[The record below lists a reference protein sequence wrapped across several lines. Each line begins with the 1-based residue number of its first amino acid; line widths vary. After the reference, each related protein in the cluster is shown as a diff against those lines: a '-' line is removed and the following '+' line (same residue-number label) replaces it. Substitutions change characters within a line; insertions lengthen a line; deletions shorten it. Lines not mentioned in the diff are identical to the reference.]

1 MDTTR
6 RVEDTTRTDEDTTR
20 TVEETTGTVDAGL
33 LSPVWATVGDPLGD
47 QAWVAAM
54 LDVELALARAQARLG
69 VVPPEAL
76 GPIEETI
83 RSRPVEVVR
92 LARRA
97 RGSANPV
104 VELVRVLTE
113 AVRRVDPAAAEYVHR
128 GGTSQDIL
136 DSAAMLLAARA
147 LARTDVDLG
156 RVAVALARLA
166 AEHAGTPMAGRTL
179 TQHAV
184 PITFGLKAAGWLTLV
199 LDASDRVRRVRESL
213 PAQLGGAAGTLAAY
227 QEYARLAGV
236 DTAGHAADLSAAF
249 SAELGLRDPEAP
261 WHTVRTPLADLGWA
275 VVAVTGGLGK
285 FATDVLGMV
294 RTEVAEVAEPGPEGA
309 GASSAMPQKRNPVL
323 ATMLVSAAR
332 QAPAHALVLGQ
343 SLLAEDER
351 SPGGWQSEWQPL
363 REALRLAEG
372 AARTA
377 AELAEGIEVFPDQLL
392 RNLRLTGGA
401 VVSERLNAALAPV
414 LGKAAAKTLLADA
427 ARLAAAPGHTF
438 EDALAASPVLADASH
453 TLTDGTK
460 LSDLLD
466 PANYLGAS
474 QELVERV
481 LHRHR
486 TRPVDQLGI

>member
-1 MDTTR
+1 MTLETA
-6 RVEDTTRTDEDTTR
+6 RTDE
-20 TVEETTGTVDAGL
+20 ETAGAVDAGL
-33 LSPVWATVGDPLGD
+33 LSPVWAAGGDPLGD
-47 QAWVAAM
+47 EAWVAAM
-54 LDVELALARAQARLG
+54 LEVELALARAQARLG
-69 VVPPEAL
+69 VVPASAL
-76 GPIEETI
+76 GPVEETI

-92 LARRA
+92 LAWLA
-97 RGSANPV
+97 RQSANPV

-128 GGTSQDIL
+128 GGTSQDVL

-147 LARTDVDLG
+147 LDRTDADLV
-156 RVAVALARLA
+156 RVADALARLA

-179 TQHAV
+179 SQHAV

-199 LDASDRVRRVRESL
+199 LDAGDRVRRVRESL

-227 QEYARLAGV
+227 QEYARLAGL
-236 DTAGHAADLSAAF
+236 DTGGHAAALSAAF
-249 SAELGLRDPEAP
+249 SAELGLRDPGTP
-261 WHTVRTPLADLGWA
+261 WHTVRTPMADLGWA

-285 FATDVLGMV
+285 FATDVLGMA
-294 RTEVAEVAEPGPEGA
+294 RTEVAEAAEPGPEGT

-332 QAPAHALVLGQ
+332 QAPAQALVLGQ

-351 SPGGWQSEWQPL
+351 SAGGWQSEWQPL

-377 AELAEGIEVFPDQLL
+377 AELAERIEVFPGRLL
-392 RNLRLTGGA
+392 ENLRLTGGA

-414 LGKAAAKTLLADA
+414 LGKATAKSLLAEA
-427 ARLAAAPGHTF
+427 ARSAARPGHTF
-438 EDALAASPVLADASH
+438 EDALEASPELAAAAH
-453 TLTDGTK
+453 KFTDGQG

-486 TRPVDQLGI
+486 TRLSIS